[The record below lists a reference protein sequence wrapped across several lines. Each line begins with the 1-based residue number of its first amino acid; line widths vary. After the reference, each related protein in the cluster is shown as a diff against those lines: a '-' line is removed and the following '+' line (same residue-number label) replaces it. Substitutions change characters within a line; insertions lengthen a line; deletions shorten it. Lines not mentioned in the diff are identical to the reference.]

1 MSKDIIPV
9 ESIPRTIFI
18 LRGQKVMLDVDLAR
32 LYGVT
37 TGNLNKAVNRNRDRF
52 PADFVLQLTAAEAK
66 TLIFQSGISKRR
78 GGRRHRPYAFTE
90 EGVAMLSSVLR
101 SERAVRV
108 NIAIMRAFVRLRDA
122 LETNSALARKFSEL
136 EKRLGK
142 HDEEIGSIIDVIRQ
156 LMAPPDKPKREI
168 GFHTRESAPLYR
180 IRKTR

>member
-1 MSKDIIPV
+1 
-9 ESIPRTIFI
+9 
-18 LRGQKVMLDVDLAR
+18 
-32 LYGVT
+32 
-37 TGNLNKAVNRNRDRF
+37 
-52 PADFVLQLTAAEAK
+52 
-66 TLIFQSGISKRR
+66 
-78 GGRRHRPYAFTE
+78 
-90 EGVAMLSSVLR
+90 
-101 SERAVRV
+101 
-108 NIAIMRAFVRLRDA
+108 MRAFVRLRDA